1 MVLKVVYPQ
10 TATDTHDQPDL
21 PRNAVNTSPVYEKR
35 FAEPATGTAAIRTAK
50 HTPEPSCGCDR
61 IRIDRRHGRRV
72 ATICP
77 GRAAVKRRNEAV
89 QQPVSGVSAEIL
101 CA

>member
-35 FAEPATGTAAIRTAK
+35 FAEPATGTAAIRTAISRLSP
-50 HTPEPSCGCDR
+50 TQGTV
-61 IRIDRRHGRRV
+61 GR
-72 ATICP
+72 
-77 GRAAVKRRNEAV
+77 K
-89 QQPVSGVSAEIL
+89 
-101 CA
+101 